1 MLIILTMKNF
11 ISLIFFT
18 TFLCYSQN
26 NSNDIL
32 FTIGDDSVNTKE
44 FLRVYNKNLDL
55 ITDNSQKDIDNYL
68 QLYIDY
74 KLKVLEAYEKEYHKK
89 ESYIS
94 ELNKYSSQ
102 LASNYLFDKNS
113 QDSMLNEAYLRTK
126 TEIKASHILIR
137 IEDKDLD
144 TLDIYNKLISYREDF
159 KNYDLA
165 YLIKKYHDGKNIFV
179 EDLGYF
185 SAFKMIYSFESKA
198 YETKVGDI
206 SMPFRTRFGFH
217 ILKVED
223 KRESLGEVIVGHIML
238 LKDNNNS
245 QSKINSL
252 YDSIIRVGNFES
264 FAKKY
269 SDDKNTSSVGGR
281 LKPFT
286 SGQLNSLPFEKAAF
300 DLTEINQIS
309 KPIET
314 KFGWHILK
322 LYSKSKLS
330 SFKEMESSLLKK
342 VKNNSRSSVISNSFY
357 KKLLNKYSINYDNDL
372 TYFTDQLNGHN
383 ANNIWKI
390 PSTINKKKMLFKIN
404 DTILNYL
411 DFANYIVNTF
421 ISNGSIY
428 NSPTDLYK
436 DFINQSVMDYYKS
449 NLLSENTEYRHI
461 YNEYK
466 EGLMLFDLMQNEVW
480 NKAKED
486 TIGLKSY
493 FKNNKS
499 LFKITNNVNPLYEDI
514 SAEVISKYQITFEN
528 NWIKTLRKKNAI
540 FIDKKVIK
548 KIKKT
553 LKK

>member
-1 MLIILTMKNF
+1 MKNF

-26 NSNDIL
+26 NSDDIL

-238 LKDNNNS
+238 SKDNNNS

-372 TYFTDQLNGHN
+372 TYFTDQLNSHN

>member
-1 MLIILTMKNF
+1 MKNF
-11 ISLIFFT
+11 ILLIFFT
-18 TFLCYSQN
+18 TSLCFTQN

-74 KLKVLEAYEKEYHKK
+74 KLKVLEAYDKKYDKK

-94 ELNKYSSQ
+94 DLNKYSTQ

-137 IEDKDLD
+137 IEEQDLD

-159 KNYDLA
+159 KNYDLS

-217 ILKVED
+217 VLKVED
-223 KRESLGEVIVGHIML
+223 KRESLGEVNVGHIML
-238 LKDNNNS
+238 SKDNNNS

-252 YDSIIRVGNFES
+252 YDSIIRGDNFES

-269 SDDKNTSSVGGR
+269 SDDKNSSSVGGR

-300 DLTEINQIS
+300 DLTEINEIS

-390 PSTINKKKMLFKIN
+390 PSTINKKKILFKIN
-404 DTILNYL
+404 DKTLNYL
-411 DFANYIVNTF
+411 DFANYIVNTSL
-421 ISNGSIY
+421 SNGSIY
-428 NSPTDLYK
+428 SSVTDLYK
-436 DFINQSVMDYYKS
+436 DFINQSVMNYYKS
-449 NLLSENTEYRHI
+449 NLLSENTEYRYI

-486 TIGLKSY
+486 TIGLKIY

-499 LFKITNNVNPLYEDI
+499 LFKIANNANPLYEDI
-514 SAEVISKYQITFEN
+514 SGEVISKYQIIFEN
-528 NWIKTLRKKNAI
+528 NWITSLRQKNAI
-540 FIDKKVIK
+540 FIDKKVLK

-553 LKK
+553 INK

>member
-1 MLIILTMKNF
+1 MKNF
-11 ISLIFFT
+11 ILLIFFT
-18 TFLCYSQN
+18 TSLCFTQN

-55 ITDNSQKDIDNYL
+55 ITDNYQKDIDNYL

-74 KLKVLEAYEKEYHKK
+74 KLKVLEAYEKKYDKK

-94 ELNKYSSQ
+94 ELNKYSTQ

-137 IEDKDLD
+137 IEEQDLD

-159 KNYDLA
+159 KNYDLS

-217 ILKVED
+217 VLKVED
-223 KRESLGEVIVGHIML
+223 KRESLGEVNVGHIML
-238 LKDNNNS
+238 SKDNNNS

-252 YDSIIRVGNFES
+252 YDSIIRGENFES

-300 DLTEINQIS
+300 DLTEINEIS

-390 PSTINKKKMLFKIN
+390 PSTINKKKILFKIN
-404 DTILNYL
+404 DKTLNYL
-411 DFANYIVNTF
+411 DFANYIVNTSL
-421 ISNGSIY
+421 SNGSIY
-428 NSPTDLYK
+428 SSVTDLYK
-436 DFINQSVMDYYKS
+436 DFINQSVMNYYKS
-449 NLLSENTEYRHI
+449 NLLSENTEYRYI

-486 TIGLKSY
+486 TIGLKTY

-499 LFKITNNVNPLYEDI
+499 LFKIANNANPLYEDI
-514 SAEVISKYQITFEN
+514 SGEVISKYQIIFEN
-528 NWIKTLRKKNAI
+528 NWITSLRQKKAI
-540 FIDKKVIK
+540 FIDKKVLK

-553 LKK
+553 IIK

>member
-1 MLIILTMKNF
+1 MKNF

-26 NSNDIL
+26 NSDDIL

-238 LKDNNNS
+238 SKDNNNS

-281 LKPFT
+281 RKPFT

>member
-1 MLIILTMKNF
+1 MKNF
-11 ISLIFFT
+11 ILLIFFT
-18 TFLCYSQN
+18 TSLCFTQN
-26 NSNDIL
+26 NSNEIL

-55 ITDNSQKDIDNYL
+55 ITDNYQKDIDNYL

-74 KLKVLEAYEKEYHKK
+74 KLKVLEAYEKKYDKK

-94 ELNKYSSQ
+94 ELNKYSTQ

-137 IEDKDLD
+137 IEEQDLD

-159 KNYDLA
+159 KNYDLS

-217 ILKVED
+217 VLKVED
-223 KRESLGEVIVGHIML
+223 KRESLGEVTVGHIML
-238 LKDNNNS
+238 SKDNNNS

-252 YDSIIRVGNFES
+252 YDSIIRGDNFES

-300 DLTEINQIS
+300 DLTEINEIS

-390 PSTINKKKMLFKIN
+390 PSTINKKKILFKIN
-404 DTILNYL
+404 DKTLNYL
-411 DFANYIVNTF
+411 DFANYIVNTSL
-421 ISNGSIY
+421 SNGSIY
-428 NSPTDLYK
+428 SSVTDLYK
-436 DFINQSVMDYYKS
+436 DFINQSVMNYYKS
-449 NLLSENTEYRHI
+449 NLLSENTEYRYI

-486 TIGLKSY
+486 TIGLKTY

-499 LFKITNNVNPLYEDI
+499 LFKIANNANPLYEDI
-514 SAEVISKYQITFEN
+514 SGEVISKYQIIFEN
-528 NWIKTLRKKNAI
+528 NWITSLRQKKAI
-540 FIDKKVIK
+540 FIDKKVLK

-553 LKK
+553 IIK

>member
-1 MLIILTMKNF
+1 MKNF
-11 ISLIFFT
+11 ILLIFFT
-18 TFLCYSQN
+18 TSLCFTQN

-55 ITDNSQKDIDNYL
+55 ITDNYQKDIDNYL

-74 KLKVLEAYEKEYHKK
+74 KLKVLEAYEKKYDKK

-94 ELNKYSSQ
+94 ELNKYSTQ

-137 IEDKDLD
+137 IEEQDLD

-159 KNYDLA
+159 KNYDLS

-217 ILKVED
+217 VLKVED
-223 KRESLGEVIVGHIML
+223 KRESLGEVNVGHIML
-238 LKDNNNS
+238 SKDNNNS

-252 YDSIIRVGNFES
+252 YDSIIRGDNFES

-300 DLTEINQIS
+300 DLTEINEIS

-390 PSTINKKKMLFKIN
+390 PSTINKKKILFKIN
-404 DTILNYL
+404 DKTLNYL
-411 DFANYIVNTF
+411 DFANYIVNTSL
-421 ISNGSIY
+421 SNGSIY
-428 NSPTDLYK
+428 SSVTDLYK
-436 DFINQSVMDYYKS
+436 DFINQSVMNYYKS
-449 NLLSENTEYRHI
+449 NLLSENTEYRYI

-486 TIGLKSY
+486 TIGLKTY

-499 LFKITNNVNPLYEDI
+499 LFKIANNANPLYEDI
-514 SAEVISKYQITFEN
+514 SGEVISKYQIIFEN
-528 NWIKTLRKKNAI
+528 NWITSLRQKKAI
-540 FIDKKVIK
+540 FIDKKVLK

-553 LKK
+553 IIK

>member
-1 MLIILTMKNF
+1 MKNF
-11 ISLIFFT
+11 ILLIFFT
-18 TFLCYSQN
+18 TSLCFTQN

-74 KLKVLEAYEKEYHKK
+74 KLKVLEAYEKKYDKK

-94 ELNKYSSQ
+94 ELNKYSTQ

-137 IEDKDLD
+137 IEEQDLD

-217 ILKVED
+217 VLKVED
-223 KRESLGEVIVGHIML
+223 KRESLGEVNVGHIML
-238 LKDNNNS
+238 SKDNNNS

-252 YDSIIRVGNFES
+252 YDSIIRGDNFES

-300 DLTEINQIS
+300 DLTEINEIS

-372 TYFTDQLNGHN
+372 TYFKDQLNGHN

-390 PSTINKKKMLFKIN
+390 PSTINKKKILFKIN
-404 DTILNYL
+404 DKTLNYL
-411 DFANYIVNTF
+411 DFANYIVNTSL
-421 ISNGSIY
+421 SNGSIY
-428 NSPTDLYK
+428 SSVTDLYK
-436 DFINQSVMDYYKS
+436 DFINQSVMNYYKS
-449 NLLSENTEYRHI
+449 NLLSENTEYRYI

-486 TIGLKSY
+486 TIGLKTY

-499 LFKITNNVNPLYEDI
+499 LFKIANNANPLYEDI
-514 SAEVISKYQITFEN
+514 SGEVISKYQIIFEN
-528 NWIKTLRKKNAI
+528 NWITSLRQKKAI
-540 FIDKKVIK
+540 FIDKKVLK

-553 LKK
+553 IIK

>member
-1 MLIILTMKNF
+1 MKNF
-11 ISLIFFT
+11 ILLIFFT
-18 TFLCYSQN
+18 TSLCFTQN

-74 KLKVLEAYEKEYHKK
+74 KLKVLEAYEKKYDKK

-94 ELNKYSSQ
+94 ELNKYSTQ

-137 IEDKDLD
+137 IEEQDLD

-159 KNYDLA
+159 KNYDLS

-217 ILKVED
+217 VLKVED
-223 KRESLGEVIVGHIML
+223 KRESLGEVNVGHIML
-238 LKDNNNS
+238 SKDNNNS
-245 QSKINSL
+245 QLKINSL
-252 YDSIIRVGNFES
+252 YDSIIRGDNFES

-300 DLTEINQIS
+300 DLTEINEIS

-390 PSTINKKKMLFKIN
+390 PSTINKKKILFKIN
-404 DTILNYL
+404 DKTLNYL
-411 DFANYIVNTF
+411 DFANYIVNTSL
-421 ISNGSIY
+421 SNGSIY
-428 NSPTDLYK
+428 SSVTDLYK
-436 DFINQSVMDYYKS
+436 DFINQSVMNYYKS
-449 NLLSENTEYRHI
+449 NLLSENTEYRYI

-486 TIGLKSY
+486 TIGLKTY

-499 LFKITNNVNPLYEDI
+499 LFKIANNANPLYEDI
-514 SAEVISKYQITFEN
+514 SGEVISKYQIIFEN
-528 NWIKTLRKKNAI
+528 NWITSLRQKKAI
-540 FIDKKVIK
+540 FIDKKVLK

-553 LKK
+553 IIK

>member
-1 MLIILTMKNF
+1 MKNF
-11 ISLIFFT
+11 ILLIFFT
-18 TFLCYSQN
+18 TSLCFTQN

-74 KLKVLEAYEKEYHKK
+74 KLKVLEAYEKKYDKK

-94 ELNKYSSQ
+94 ELNKYSTQ

-137 IEDKDLD
+137 IEEQDLD

-159 KNYDLA
+159 KNYDLS

-217 ILKVED
+217 VLKVED
-223 KRESLGEVIVGHIML
+223 KRESLGEVNVGHIML
-238 LKDNNNS
+238 SKDNNNS

-252 YDSIIRVGNFES
+252 YDSIIRGDNFES

-300 DLTEINQIS
+300 DLTEINEIS

-383 ANNIWKI
+383 SNNIWKI
-390 PSTINKKKMLFKIN
+390 PSTINKKKILFKIN
-404 DTILNYL
+404 DKTLNYL
-411 DFANYIVNTF
+411 DFANYIVNTSL
-421 ISNGSIY
+421 SNGSIY
-428 NSPTDLYK
+428 SSVTDLYK
-436 DFINQSVMDYYKS
+436 DFINQSVMNYYKS
-449 NLLSENTEYRHI
+449 NLLSENTEYRYI

-486 TIGLKSY
+486 TIGLKTY

-499 LFKITNNVNPLYEDI
+499 LFKIANNANPLYEDI
-514 SAEVISKYQITFEN
+514 SGEVISKYQIIFEN
-528 NWIKTLRKKNAI
+528 NWITSLRQKKAI
-540 FIDKKVIK
+540 FIDKKVLK

-553 LKK
+553 IIK

>member
-1 MLIILTMKNF
+1 MKNF
-11 ISLIFFT
+11 ILLIFFT
-18 TFLCYSQN
+18 TSLCFTQN

-74 KLKVLEAYEKEYHKK
+74 KLKVLEAYEKKYDKK

-94 ELNKYSSQ
+94 ELNKYSTQ

-137 IEDKDLD
+137 IEEQDLD

-159 KNYDLA
+159 KNYDLS
-165 YLIKKYHDGKNIFV
+165 YLLKKYHDGKNIFV

-217 ILKVED
+217 VLKVED
-223 KRESLGEVIVGHIML
+223 KRESLGEVNVGHIML
-238 LKDNNNS
+238 SKDNNNS

-252 YDSIIRVGNFES
+252 YDSIIRGDNFES

-300 DLTEINQIS
+300 DLTEINEIS

-390 PSTINKKKMLFKIN
+390 PSTINKKKILFKIN
-404 DTILNYL
+404 DKTLNYL
-411 DFANYIVNTF
+411 DFANYIVNTSL
-421 ISNGSIY
+421 SNGSIY
-428 NSPTDLYK
+428 SSVTDLYK
-436 DFINQSVMDYYKS
+436 DFINQSVMNYYKS
-449 NLLSENTEYRHI
+449 NLLSENTEYRYI

-486 TIGLKSY
+486 TIGLKTY

-499 LFKITNNVNPLYEDI
+499 LFKIANNANPLYEDI
-514 SAEVISKYQITFEN
+514 SGEVISKYQIIFEN
-528 NWIKTLRKKNAI
+528 NWITSLRQKKAI
-540 FIDKKVIK
+540 FIDKKVLK

-553 LKK
+553 IIK

>member
-1 MLIILTMKNF
+1 MKNF
-11 ISLIFFT
+11 ILLIFFT
-18 TFLCYSQN
+18 TSLCFTQN

-55 ITDNSQKDIDNYL
+55 ITDNYQKDIDNYL

-74 KLKVLEAYEKEYHKK
+74 KLKVLEAYEKKYDKK

-94 ELNKYSSQ
+94 ELNKYSTQ

-137 IEDKDLD
+137 IEEQDLD

-159 KNYDLA
+159 KNYDLS

-217 ILKVED
+217 VLKVED
-223 KRESLGEVIVGHIML
+223 KRESLGEVNVGHIML
-238 LKDNNNS
+238 SKDNNNS

-252 YDSIIRVGNFES
+252 YDSIIRGDNFES

-300 DLTEINQIS
+300 DLTEINEIS

-330 SFKEMESSLLKK
+330 SFKKMESSLLKK

-372 TYFTDQLNGHN
+372 TYFKDQLNGHN

-390 PSTINKKKMLFKIN
+390 PSTINKKKILFKIN
-404 DTILNYL
+404 DKTLNYL
-411 DFANYIVNTF
+411 DFANYIVNTSL
-421 ISNGSIY
+421 SNGSIY
-428 NSPTDLYK
+428 SSVTDLYK
-436 DFINQSVMDYYKS
+436 DFINQSVMNYYKS
-449 NLLSENTEYRHI
+449 NLLSENTEYRYI

-486 TIGLKSY
+486 TIGLKTY

-499 LFKITNNVNPLYEDI
+499 LFKIANNANPLYEDI
-514 SAEVISKYQITFEN
+514 SGEVISKYQIIFEN
-528 NWIKTLRKKNAI
+528 NWITSLRQKKTI
-540 FIDKKVIK
+540 FIDKKVLK

-553 LKK
+553 IIK

>member
-26 NSNDIL
+26 NSDDIL

-238 LKDNNNS
+238 SKDNNNS

>member
-1 MLIILTMKNF
+1 MKNF

-26 NSNDIL
+26 NSDDIL

-238 LKDNNNS
+238 SKDNNNS

>member
-1 MLIILTMKNF
+1 MKNF
-11 ISLIFFT
+11 ILLIFFT
-18 TFLCYSQN
+18 TSLCFTQN

-74 KLKVLEAYEKEYHKK
+74 KLKVLEAYEKKYDKK

-94 ELNKYSSQ
+94 ELNKYSTQ

-137 IEDKDLD
+137 IEEQDLD

-159 KNYDLA
+159 KNYDLS

-217 ILKVED
+217 VLKVED
-223 KRESLGEVIVGHIML
+223 KRESLGEVNVGHIML
-238 LKDNNNS
+238 SKDNNNS

-252 YDSIIRVGNFES
+252 YDSIIRGDNFES

-300 DLTEINQIS
+300 DLTEINEIS

-330 SFKEMESSLLKK
+330 SFKKMESSLLKK

-390 PSTINKKKMLFKIN
+390 PSTINKKKILFKIN
-404 DTILNYL
+404 DKTLNYL
-411 DFANYIVNTF
+411 DFANYIVNTSL
-421 ISNGSIY
+421 SNGSIY
-428 NSPTDLYK
+428 SSVTDLYK
-436 DFINQSVMDYYKS
+436 DFINQSVMNYYKS
-449 NLLSENTEYRHI
+449 NLLSENTEYRYI

-486 TIGLKSY
+486 TIGLKTY

-499 LFKITNNVNPLYEDI
+499 LFKIANNANPLYEDI
-514 SAEVISKYQITFEN
+514 SGEVISKYQIIFEN
-528 NWIKTLRKKNAI
+528 NWITSLRQKKTI
-540 FIDKKVIK
+540 FIDKKVLK

-553 LKK
+553 IIK

>member
-1 MLIILTMKNF
+1 MKNF
-11 ISLIFFT
+11 ILLIFFT
-18 TFLCYSQN
+18 TSLCFTQN

-74 KLKVLEAYEKEYHKK
+74 KLKVLEAYEKKYDKK

-94 ELNKYSSQ
+94 ELNKYSTQ

-137 IEDKDLD
+137 IEEQDLD

-217 ILKVED
+217 VLKVED
-223 KRESLGEVIVGHIML
+223 KRESLGEVNVGHIML
-238 LKDNNNS
+238 SKDNNNS

-252 YDSIIRVGNFES
+252 YDSIIRGDNFES

-300 DLTEINQIS
+300 DLTEINEIS

-330 SFKEMESSLLKK
+330 SFKKMESSLLKK

-372 TYFTDQLNGHN
+372 TYFKDQLNGHN

-390 PSTINKKKMLFKIN
+390 PSTINKKKILFKIN
-404 DTILNYL
+404 DKTLNYL
-411 DFANYIVNTF
+411 DFANYIVNTSL
-421 ISNGSIY
+421 SNGSIY
-428 NSPTDLYK
+428 SSVTDLYK
-436 DFINQSVMDYYKS
+436 DFINQSVMNYYKS
-449 NLLSENTEYRHI
+449 NLLSENTEYRYI

-486 TIGLKSY
+486 TIGLKTY

-499 LFKITNNVNPLYEDI
+499 LFKIANNANPLYEDI
-514 SAEVISKYQITFEN
+514 SGEVISKYQIIFEN
-528 NWIKTLRKKNAI
+528 NWITSLRQKKTI
-540 FIDKKVIK
+540 FIDKKVLK

-553 LKK
+553 IIK

>member
-1 MLIILTMKNF
+1 MKNF
-11 ISLIFFT
+11 ILLIFFT
-18 TFLCYSQN
+18 TSLCFTQN

-74 KLKVLEAYEKEYHKK
+74 KLKVLEAYEKKYDKK

-94 ELNKYSSQ
+94 ELNKYSTQ

-137 IEDKDLD
+137 IEEQDLD

-217 ILKVED
+217 VLKVED
-223 KRESLGEVIVGHIML
+223 KRESLGEVNVGHIML
-238 LKDNNNS
+238 SKDNNNS

-252 YDSIIRVGNFES
+252 YDSIIRGDNFES

-300 DLTEINQIS
+300 DLTEINEIS

-390 PSTINKKKMLFKIN
+390 PSTINKKKILFKIN
-404 DTILNYL
+404 DKTLNYL
-411 DFANYIVNTF
+411 DFANYIVNTSL
-421 ISNGSIY
+421 SNGSIY
-428 NSPTDLYK
+428 SSVTDLYK
-436 DFINQSVMDYYKS
+436 DFINQSVMNYYKS
-449 NLLSENTEYRHI
+449 NLLSENTEYRYI

-486 TIGLKSY
+486 TIGLKTY

-499 LFKITNNVNPLYEDI
+499 LFKIANNANPLYEDI
-514 SAEVISKYQITFEN
+514 SGEVISKYQIIFEN
-528 NWIKTLRKKNAI
+528 NWIISLRQKKAI
-540 FIDKKVIK
+540 FIDKKVLK

-553 LKK
+553 IIK

>member
-1 MLIILTMKNF
+1 MKNIF
-11 ISLIFFT
+11 LLIFLIPFVCFT
-18 TFLCYSQN
+18 QI
-26 NSNDIL
+26 NSSDIL
-32 FTIGDDSVNTKE
+32 FTIEDDAVTTKE

-74 KLKVLEAYEKEYHKK
+74 KLKVLEAYEKEYDKK

-94 ELNKYSSQ
+94 ELNKYSAQ
-102 LASNYLFDKNS
+102 LASNYLYDKKS
-113 QDSMLNEAYLRTK
+113 QDSLVNEAYLRTK

-137 IEDKDLD
+137 VDAQDLD
-144 TLDIYNKLISYREDF
+144 TLEVYNKLISCREDF
-159 KNYDLA
+159 QMHNLA

-198 YETKVGDI
+198 YEAKIGDV
-206 SMPFRTRFGFH
+206 SMPFRTRFGYH

-223 KRESLGEVIVGHIML
+223 KRESLGEVTVGHIML
-238 LKDNNNS
+238 SKKNKDS
-245 QSKINSL
+245 PSKINSL
-252 YDSIIRVGNFES
+252 YDSIIGGANFES

-269 SDDKNTSSVGGR
+269 SDDKSTSNVGGR

-300 DLTEINQIS
+300 DLEDINQIS
-309 KPIET
+309 KPLET

-322 LYSKSKLS
+322 LYSKSQLS
-330 SFKEMESSLLKK
+330 SFKEMESSLINK

-357 KKLLNKYSINYDNDL
+357 KKLLNKYNLDYENDL
-372 TYFTDQLNGHN
+372 TYFVDQLNGHN
-383 ANNIWKI
+383 DKNIWKI
-390 PSTINKKKMLFKIN
+390 PPTINKQKTLIKIN
-404 DTILNYL
+404 DTELSYL
-411 DFANYIVNTF
+411 DFANYIVNTYL
-421 ISNGSIY
+421 SNGTNY
-428 NSPTDLYK
+428 RLVKDLYEN
-436 DFINQSVMDYYKS
+436 FINKSVMDYYKS
-449 NLLSENTEYRHI
+449 NLLTENAEYRYI

-499 LFKITNNVNPLYEDI
+499 LFKITNKTDPLYKDI
-514 SAEVISKYQITFEN
+514 PGEVISKYQIIFEN
-528 NWIKTLRKKNAI
+528 NWIRTLRKKNTI
-540 FIDKKVIK
+540 FIDKKVLK

-553 LKK
+553 MTK

>member
-1 MLIILTMKNF
+1 MKNF
-11 ISLIFFT
+11 ILLIFFT
-18 TFLCYSQN
+18 TSLCFTQN

-74 KLKVLEAYEKEYHKK
+74 KLKVLEAYEKKYDKK

-94 ELNKYSSQ
+94 ELNKYSTQ

-137 IEDKDLD
+137 IEEQDLD

-165 YLIKKYHDGKNIFV
+165 YLIKKYHDGKTIFV

-217 ILKVED
+217 VLKVED
-223 KRESLGEVIVGHIML
+223 KRESLGEVTVGHIML
-238 LKDNNNS
+238 SKDNNNS

-252 YDSIIRVGNFES
+252 YDSIIRGDNFES

-300 DLTEINQIS
+300 DLTEINEIS

-390 PSTINKKKMLFKIN
+390 PSTINKKKILFKIN
-404 DTILNYL
+404 DKTLNYL
-411 DFANYIVNTF
+411 DFANYIVNTSL
-421 ISNGSIY
+421 SNGSIY
-428 NSPTDLYK
+428 SSVTDLYK
-436 DFINQSVMDYYKS
+436 DFINQSVMNYYKS
-449 NLLSENTEYRHI
+449 NLLSENTEYRYI

-486 TIGLKSY
+486 TIGLKTY

-499 LFKITNNVNPLYEDI
+499 LFKIANNANPLYEDI
-514 SAEVISKYQITFEN
+514 SGEVISKYQIIFEN
-528 NWIKTLRKKNAI
+528 NWITSLRQKKAI
-540 FIDKKVIK
+540 FIDKKVLK

-553 LKK
+553 IIK

>member
-1 MLIILTMKNF
+1 MKNF
-11 ISLIFFT
+11 ILLIFFT
-18 TFLCYSQN
+18 TSLCFTQN

-74 KLKVLEAYEKEYHKK
+74 KLKVLEAYEKKYDKK

-94 ELNKYSSQ
+94 ELNKYSTQ

-137 IEDKDLD
+137 IEEQDLD

-159 KNYDLA
+159 KNYDLS

-217 ILKVED
+217 VLKVED
-223 KRESLGEVIVGHIML
+223 KRESLGEVNVGHIML
-238 LKDNNNS
+238 SKDNNNS

-252 YDSIIRVGNFES
+252 YDSIIRGDNFES

-300 DLTEINQIS
+300 DLTEINEIS

-383 ANNIWKI
+383 SNNIWEI
-390 PSTINKKKMLFKIN
+390 PSTINKKKILFKIN
-404 DTILNYL
+404 DKTLNYL
-411 DFANYIVNTF
+411 DFANYIVNTSL
-421 ISNGSIY
+421 SNGSIY
-428 NSPTDLYK
+428 SSVTDLYK
-436 DFINQSVMDYYKS
+436 GFINQSVMNYYKS
-449 NLLSENTEYRHI
+449 NLLSENTEYRYI

-486 TIGLKSY
+486 TIGLKTY

-499 LFKITNNVNPLYEDI
+499 LFKIANNANPLYEDI
-514 SAEVISKYQITFEN
+514 SGEVISKYQIIFEN
-528 NWIKTLRKKNAI
+528 NWITSLRQKKAI
-540 FIDKKVIK
+540 FIDKKVLK

-553 LKK
+553 MIK

>member
-1 MLIILTMKNF
+1 MKNF
-11 ISLIFFT
+11 ILLIFFT
-18 TFLCYSQN
+18 TSLCFTQN

-74 KLKVLEAYEKEYHKK
+74 KLKVLEAYEKKYDKK

-94 ELNKYSSQ
+94 ELNKYSTQ

-137 IEDKDLD
+137 IEEQDLD

-159 KNYDLA
+159 KNYDLS

-217 ILKVED
+217 VLKVED
-223 KRESLGEVIVGHIML
+223 KRESLGEVTVGHIML
-238 LKDNNNS
+238 SKDNNNS

-252 YDSIIRVGNFES
+252 YDSIIRGDNFES

-300 DLTEINQIS
+300 DLTEINEIS

-383 ANNIWKI
+383 ANNIWEI
-390 PSTINKKKMLFKIN
+390 PSTINKKKILFKIN
-404 DTILNYL
+404 DKTLNYL
-411 DFANYIVNTF
+411 DFANYIVNTSL
-421 ISNGSIY
+421 SNGSIY
-428 NSPTDLYK
+428 SSVTDLYK
-436 DFINQSVMDYYKS
+436 DFINQSVMNYYKS
-449 NLLSENTEYRHI
+449 NLLSENTEYRYI

-486 TIGLKSY
+486 TIGLKTY

-499 LFKITNNVNPLYEDI
+499 LFKIANNANPLYEDI
-514 SAEVISKYQITFEN
+514 SGEVISKYQIIFEN
-528 NWIKTLRKKNAI
+528 NWITSLRQKKAI
-540 FIDKKVIK
+540 FIDKKVLK

-553 LKK
+553 IIK

>member
-1 MLIILTMKNF
+1 MKNIF
-11 ISLIFFT
+11 LLIFLIPFVCFT
-18 TFLCYSQN
+18 QI
-26 NSNDIL
+26 NSSDIL
-32 FTIGDDSVNTKE
+32 FTIEDDAVTTKE

-74 KLKVLEAYEKEYHKK
+74 KLKVLEAYEKEYDKK

-94 ELNKYSSQ
+94 ELNKYSAQ
-102 LASNYLFDKNS
+102 LASNYLYDKKS
-113 QDSMLNEAYLRTK
+113 QDSLVNEAYLRTK

-137 IEDKDLD
+137 VDAQDLD
-144 TLDIYNKLISYREDF
+144 TLEVYNKLISCREDF
-159 KNYDLA
+159 QMHNLA

-198 YETKVGDI
+198 YEAKIRDV
-206 SMPFRTRFGFH
+206 SMPFRTRFGYH

-223 KRESLGEVIVGHIML
+223 KRESLGEVTVGHIML
-238 LKDNNNS
+238 SKKNKDS
-245 QSKINSL
+245 PSKINSL
-252 YDSIIRVGNFES
+252 YDSIIGGANFES

-269 SDDKNTSSVGGR
+269 SDDKSTSNVGGR

-300 DLTEINQIS
+300 DLEDINQIS
-309 KPIET
+309 KPLET

-322 LYSKSKLS
+322 LYSKSQLS
-330 SFKEMESSLLKK
+330 SFKEMESSLINK

-357 KKLLNKYSINYDNDL
+357 KKLLNKYDLDYENDL
-372 TYFTDQLNGHN
+372 TYFVDQLNGHN
-383 ANNIWKI
+383 DKNIWKI
-390 PSTINKKKMLFKIN
+390 PPTINKQKTLIKIN
-404 DTILNYL
+404 DTELSYL
-411 DFANYIVNTF
+411 DFANYIVNTYL
-421 ISNGSIY
+421 SNGTNY
-428 NSPTDLYK
+428 RLVKDLYEN
-436 DFINQSVMDYYKS
+436 FINKSVMDYYKS
-449 NLLSENTEYRHI
+449 NLLTENAEYRYI

-499 LFKITNNVNPLYEDI
+499 LFKITNKTNPLYEDI
-514 SAEVISKYQITFEN
+514 PGEVISKYQIIFEN
-528 NWIKTLRKKNAI
+528 NWIRTLRKKNTI
-540 FIDKKVIK
+540 FIDKKVLK

-553 LKK
+553 MTK

>member
-26 NSNDIL
+26 NSDDIL

-238 LKDNNNS
+238 SKDNNNS

-421 ISNGSIY
+421 LSNGSIY

>member
-238 LKDNNNS
+238 SKDNNNS

-264 FAKKY
+264 FAKK
-269 SDDKNTSSVGGR
+269 
-281 LKPFT
+281 
-286 SGQLNSLPFEKAAF
+286 
-300 DLTEINQIS
+300 
-309 KPIET
+309 
-314 KFGWHILK
+314 
-322 LYSKSKLS
+322 
-330 SFKEMESSLLKK
+330 
-342 VKNNSRSSVISNSFY
+342 
-357 KKLLNKYSINYDNDL
+357 
-372 TYFTDQLNGHN
+372 
-383 ANNIWKI
+383 
-390 PSTINKKKMLFKIN
+390 
-404 DTILNYL
+404 
-411 DFANYIVNTF
+411 
-421 ISNGSIY
+421 
-428 NSPTDLYK
+428 
-436 DFINQSVMDYYKS
+436 
-449 NLLSENTEYRHI
+449 
-461 YNEYK
+461 
-466 EGLMLFDLMQNEVW
+466 
-480 NKAKED
+480 
-486 TIGLKSY
+486 
-493 FKNNKS
+493 
-499 LFKITNNVNPLYEDI
+499 
-514 SAEVISKYQITFEN
+514 
-528 NWIKTLRKKNAI
+528 
-540 FIDKKVIK
+540 
-548 KIKKT
+548 
-553 LKK
+553 

>member
-1 MLIILTMKNF
+1 MKNIF
-11 ISLIFFT
+11 LLIFLIPFVCFT
-18 TFLCYSQN
+18 QI
-26 NSNDIL
+26 NSSDIL
-32 FTIGDDSVNTKE
+32 FTIEDDAVTTKE

-74 KLKVLEAYEKEYHKK
+74 KLKVLEAYEKEYDKK

-94 ELNKYSSQ
+94 ELNKYSAQ
-102 LASNYLFDKNS
+102 LASNYLYDKKS
-113 QDSMLNEAYLRTK
+113 QDSLVNEAYLRTK

-137 IEDKDLD
+137 VDAQDLD
-144 TLDIYNKLISYREDF
+144 TLEVYNKLISCREDF
-159 KNYDLA
+159 QMHNLA

-198 YETKVGDI
+198 YEAKIRDV
-206 SMPFRTRFGFH
+206 SMPFRTRFGYH

-223 KRESLGEVIVGHIML
+223 KRESLGEVTVGHIML
-238 LKDNNNS
+238 SKKNKDS
-245 QSKINSL
+245 PSKINSL
-252 YDSIIRVGNFES
+252 YDSIIGGANFES

-269 SDDKNTSSVGGR
+269 SDDKSTSNVGGR

-300 DLTEINQIS
+300 DLEDINQIS
-309 KPIET
+309 KPLET

-322 LYSKSKLS
+322 LYSKSQLS
-330 SFKEMESSLLKK
+330 SFKEMESSLINK

-357 KKLLNKYSINYDNDL
+357 KKLLNKYDLDYENDL
-372 TYFTDQLNGHN
+372 TYFVDQLNGHN
-383 ANNIWKI
+383 DKNIWKI
-390 PSTINKKKMLFKIN
+390 PPTINKQKTLIKIN
-404 DTILNYL
+404 DTELSYL
-411 DFANYIVNTF
+411 DFANYIVNTYL
-421 ISNGSIY
+421 SNGTNY
-428 NSPTDLYK
+428 RLVKDLYEN
-436 DFINQSVMDYYKS
+436 FINKSVMDYYKS
-449 NLLSENTEYRHI
+449 NLLTENAEYRYI

-499 LFKITNNVNPLYEDI
+499 LFKITNKTDPLYEDI
-514 SAEVISKYQITFEN
+514 PGEVISKYQIIFEN
-528 NWIKTLRKKNAI
+528 NWIRTLRKKNTI
-540 FIDKKVIK
+540 FIDKKVLK

-553 LKK
+553 MTK

>member
-1 MLIILTMKNF
+1 MKNIF
-11 ISLIFFT
+11 LLIFLIPFVCFT
-18 TFLCYSQN
+18 QI
-26 NSNDIL
+26 NSSDIL
-32 FTIGDDSVNTKE
+32 FTIEDDAVTTKE

-74 KLKVLEAYEKEYHKK
+74 KLKVLEAYEKEYDKK

-94 ELNKYSSQ
+94 ELNKYSAQ
-102 LASNYLFDKNS
+102 LASNYLYDKKS
-113 QDSMLNEAYLRTK
+113 QDSLVNEAYLRTK

-137 IEDKDLD
+137 VDAQDLD
-144 TLDIYNKLISYREDF
+144 TLEVYNKLISCREDF
-159 KNYDLA
+159 QMHNLA

-198 YETKVGDI
+198 YEAKIGDV
-206 SMPFRTRFGFH
+206 SMPFRTRFGYH

-223 KRESLGEVIVGHIML
+223 KRESLGEVTVGHIML
-238 LKDNNNS
+238 SKKNKDS
-245 QSKINSL
+245 PSKINSL
-252 YDSIIRVGNFES
+252 YDSIIGGANFES

-269 SDDKNTSSVGGR
+269 SDDKSTSNVGGR

-300 DLTEINQIS
+300 DLEDINQIS
-309 KPIET
+309 KPLET

-322 LYSKSKLS
+322 LYSKSQLS
-330 SFKEMESSLLKK
+330 SFKEMESSLINK

-357 KKLLNKYSINYDNDL
+357 KKLLNKYNLDYENDL
-372 TYFTDQLNGHN
+372 TYFVDQLNGHN
-383 ANNIWKI
+383 DKNIWKI
-390 PSTINKKKMLFKIN
+390 PPTINKQKTLIKIN
-404 DTILNYL
+404 DTELSYL
-411 DFANYIVNTF
+411 DFANYIVNTYL
-421 ISNGSIY
+421 SNGTNY
-428 NSPTDLYK
+428 RLVKDLYEN
-436 DFINQSVMDYYKS
+436 FINKSVMDYYKS
-449 NLLSENTEYRHI
+449 NLLTENAEYRYI

-499 LFKITNNVNPLYEDI
+499 LFKITNKTDPLYKDI
-514 SAEVISKYQITFEN
+514 PGEVISKYQIIFEN
-528 NWIKTLRKKNAI
+528 NWIRTLRKKNTI
-540 FIDKKVIK
+540 FIDKKVLK

-553 LKK
+553 MTN

>member
-238 LKDNNNS
+238 SKDNNNS

-269 SDDKNTSSVGGR
+269 SDDKNTSSIGGR

>member
-1 MLIILTMKNF
+1 MKNF
-11 ISLIFFT
+11 ILLIFFT
-18 TFLCYSQN
+18 TSLCFTQN

-74 KLKVLEAYEKEYHKK
+74 KLKVLEAYEKKYDKK

-94 ELNKYSSQ
+94 ELNKYSTQ

-137 IEDKDLD
+137 IEEQDLD

-159 KNYDLA
+159 KNYDLS
-165 YLIKKYHDGKNIFV
+165 YLIKKYHDGKNIFI

-217 ILKVED
+217 VLKVED
-223 KRESLGEVIVGHIML
+223 KRESLGEVNVGHIML
-238 LKDNNNS
+238 SKDNNNS

-252 YDSIIRVGNFES
+252 YDSIIRGDNFES

-300 DLTEINQIS
+300 DLTDINEIS

-342 VKNNSRSSVISNSFY
+342 VKNNSRSSVISNSLY

-390 PSTINKKKMLFKIN
+390 PSTINKKKILFKIN
-404 DTILNYL
+404 DKTLNYL
-411 DFANYIVNTF
+411 DFANYIVNTSL
-421 ISNGSIY
+421 SNGSIY
-428 NSPTDLYK
+428 SSVTDLYK
-436 DFINQSVMDYYKS
+436 DFINQSVMNYYKS
-449 NLLSENTEYRHI
+449 NLLSENTEYRYI

-486 TIGLKSY
+486 TIGLKTY

-499 LFKITNNVNPLYEDI
+499 LFKIANNANPLYEDI
-514 SAEVISKYQITFEN
+514 SGEVISKYQIIFEN
-528 NWIKTLRKKNAI
+528 NWITSLRQKKAI
-540 FIDKKVIK
+540 FIDKKVLK

-553 LKK
+553 IIK

>member
-1 MLIILTMKNF
+1 MKNF
-11 ISLIFFT
+11 ILLFFFT
-18 TFLCYSQN
+18 TSLCFTQN
-26 NSNDIL
+26 NSNEIL

-55 ITDNSQKDIDNYL
+55 ITDNYQKDIDNYL

-74 KLKVLEAYEKEYHKK
+74 KLKVLEAYEKKYDKK

-94 ELNKYSSQ
+94 ELNKYSTQ

-137 IEDKDLD
+137 IEEQDLD

-217 ILKVED
+217 VLKVED
-223 KRESLGEVIVGHIML
+223 KRESLGEVNVGHIML
-238 LKDNNNS
+238 SKDNNNS

-252 YDSIIRVGNFES
+252 YDSIIRGDNFES

-300 DLTEINQIS
+300 DLTEINEIS

-390 PSTINKKKMLFKIN
+390 PSTINKKKILFKIN
-404 DTILNYL
+404 DKTLNYL
-411 DFANYIVNTF
+411 DFANYIVNTSL
-421 ISNGSIY
+421 SNGSIY
-428 NSPTDLYK
+428 SSVTDLYK
-436 DFINQSVMDYYKS
+436 DFINQSVMNYYKS
-449 NLLSENTEYRHI
+449 NLLSENTEYRYI

-486 TIGLKSY
+486 TIGLKTY

-499 LFKITNNVNPLYEDI
+499 LFKIANNANPLYEDI
-514 SAEVISKYQITFEN
+514 SGEVISKYQIIFEN
-528 NWIKTLRKKNAI
+528 NWITSLRQKKAI
-540 FIDKKVIK
+540 FIDKKVLK

-553 LKK
+553 IIK

>member
-1 MLIILTMKNF
+1 MKNF
-11 ISLIFFT
+11 ILLIFFT
-18 TFLCYSQN
+18 TSLCFTQN

-74 KLKVLEAYEKEYHKK
+74 KLKVLEAYEKKYDKK

-94 ELNKYSSQ
+94 ELNKYSTQ

-137 IEDKDLD
+137 IEEQDLD

-159 KNYDLA
+159 KNYDLS

-217 ILKVED
+217 VLKVED
-223 KRESLGEVIVGHIML
+223 KRESLGEVNVGHIML
-238 LKDNNNS
+238 SKDNNNS

-252 YDSIIRVGNFES
+252 YDSIIRGDNFES

-300 DLTEINQIS
+300 DLTEINEIS

-390 PSTINKKKMLFKIN
+390 PSTINKKKILFKIN
-404 DTILNYL
+404 DITLNYL
-411 DFANYIVNTF
+411 DFANYIVNTSL
-421 ISNGSIY
+421 SNGSIY
-428 NSPTDLYK
+428 SSVTDLYK
-436 DFINQSVMDYYKS
+436 DFINQSVMNYYKS
-449 NLLSENTEYRHI
+449 NLLSENTEYRYI

-486 TIGLKSY
+486 TIGLKTY

-499 LFKITNNVNPLYEDI
+499 LFKIANNANPLYEDI
-514 SAEVISKYQITFEN
+514 SGEVISKYQIIFEN
-528 NWIKTLRKKNAI
+528 NWITSLRQKKAI
-540 FIDKKVIK
+540 FIDKKVLK

-553 LKK
+553 IIK

>member
-1 MLIILTMKNF
+1 MKNF
-11 ISLIFFT
+11 ILLIFFT
-18 TFLCYSQN
+18 TSLCFTQN

-74 KLKVLEAYEKEYHKK
+74 KLKVLEAYEKKYDKK

-94 ELNKYSSQ
+94 ELNKYSTQ

-137 IEDKDLD
+137 IEEQDLD

-159 KNYDLA
+159 KNYDLS

-217 ILKVED
+217 VLKVED
-223 KRESLGEVIVGHIML
+223 KRESLGEVTVGHIML
-238 LKDNNNS
+238 SKDNNNS

-252 YDSIIRVGNFES
+252 YDSIIRGDNFES

-300 DLTEINQIS
+300 DLTEINEIS

-390 PSTINKKKMLFKIN
+390 PSTINKKKILFKIN
-404 DTILNYL
+404 DKTLNYL
-411 DFANYIVNTF
+411 DFANYIVNTSL
-421 ISNGSIY
+421 SNGSIY
-428 NSPTDLYK
+428 SSVTDLYK
-436 DFINQSVMDYYKS
+436 DFINQSVMNYYKS
-449 NLLSENTEYRHI
+449 NLLSENTEYRYI

-486 TIGLKSY
+486 TIGLKTY

-499 LFKITNNVNPLYEDI
+499 LFKIANNANPLYEDI
-514 SAEVISKYQITFEN
+514 SGEVISKYQIIFEN
-528 NWIKTLRKKNAI
+528 NWITSLRQKKAI
-540 FIDKKVIK
+540 FIDKKVLK

-553 LKK
+553 IIK

>member
-1 MLIILTMKNF
+1 MKNF
-11 ISLIFFT
+11 ILLIFFT
-18 TFLCYSQN
+18 TSLCFTQN

-74 KLKVLEAYEKEYHKK
+74 KLKVLEAYDKKYDKK

-94 ELNKYSSQ
+94 DLNKYSTQ

-137 IEDKDLD
+137 IEEQDLD

-159 KNYDLA
+159 KNYDLS

-217 ILKVED
+217 VLKVED
-223 KRESLGEVIVGHIML
+223 KRESLGEVNVGHIML
-238 LKDNNNS
+238 SKDNNNS

-252 YDSIIRVGNFES
+252 YDSIIRGDNFES

-269 SDDKNTSSVGGR
+269 SDDKNSSSVGGR

-300 DLTEINQIS
+300 DLTEINEIS

-357 KKLLNKYSINYDNDL
+357 KKLLNKYSINYNNDL
-372 TYFTDQLNGHN
+372 SYFTDQLNGHN

-390 PSTINKKKMLFKIN
+390 PSTINKKKILFKIN
-404 DTILNYL
+404 DKTLNYL
-411 DFANYIVNTF
+411 DFANYIVNTSL
-421 ISNGSIY
+421 SNGSIY
-428 NSPTDLYK
+428 SSVTDLYK
-436 DFINQSVMDYYKS
+436 DFINQSVMNYYKS
-449 NLLSENTEYRHI
+449 NLLSENTEYRYI

-486 TIGLKSY
+486 TIGLKIY

-499 LFKITNNVNPLYEDI
+499 LFKIANNANPLYEDI
-514 SAEVISKYQITFEN
+514 SGEVISKYQIIFEN
-528 NWIKTLRKKNAI
+528 NWITSLRQKNAI
-540 FIDKKVIK
+540 FIDKKVLK

-553 LKK
+553 INK

>member
-1 MLIILTMKNF
+1 MKNF

-238 LKDNNNS
+238 SKDNNNS

-421 ISNGSIY
+421 LSNGSIY

-436 DFINQSVMDYYKS
+436 NFINQSVMDYYKS

>member
-1 MLIILTMKNF
+1 MKNF
-11 ISLIFFT
+11 ILLIFFT
-18 TFLCYSQN
+18 TSLCFTQN

-74 KLKVLEAYEKEYHKK
+74 KLKVLEAYEKKYDKK

-94 ELNKYSSQ
+94 ELNKYSTQ

-137 IEDKDLD
+137 IEEQDLD

-159 KNYDLA
+159 KNYDLS

-217 ILKVED
+217 VLKVED
-223 KRESLGEVIVGHIML
+223 KRESLGEVNVGHIML
-238 LKDNNNS
+238 SKDNNNS

-252 YDSIIRVGNFES
+252 YDSIIRGDNFES

-269 SDDKNTSSVGGR
+269 SDDKNSSSVGGR

-300 DLTEINQIS
+300 DLTEINEIS

-390 PSTINKKKMLFKIN
+390 PSTINKKKILFKIN
-404 DTILNYL
+404 DKTLNYL
-411 DFANYIVNTF
+411 DFANYIVNTSL
-421 ISNGSIY
+421 SNGSIY
-428 NSPTDLYK
+428 SSVTDLYK
-436 DFINQSVMDYYKS
+436 DFINQSVMNYYKS
-449 NLLSENTEYRHI
+449 NLLSENTEYRYI

-486 TIGLKSY
+486 TIGLKIY

-499 LFKITNNVNPLYEDI
+499 LFKIANNANPLYEDI
-514 SAEVISKYQITFEN
+514 SGEVISKYQIIFEN
-528 NWIKTLRKKNAI
+528 NWITSLRQKNAI
-540 FIDKKVIK
+540 FIDKKVLK

-553 LKK
+553 INK

>member
-1 MLIILTMKNF
+1 MKNF
-11 ISLIFFT
+11 ILLIFFT
-18 TFLCYSQN
+18 TSLCFTQN

-74 KLKVLEAYEKEYHKK
+74 KLKVLEAYEKKYDKK

-94 ELNKYSSQ
+94 ELNKYSTQ

-137 IEDKDLD
+137 IEEQDLD

-217 ILKVED
+217 VLKVED
-223 KRESLGEVIVGHIML
+223 KRESLGEVNVGHIML
-238 LKDNNNS
+238 SKDNNNS

-252 YDSIIRVGNFES
+252 YDSIIRGDNFES

-300 DLTEINQIS
+300 DLTEINEIS

-390 PSTINKKKMLFKIN
+390 PSTINKKKILFKIN
-404 DTILNYL
+404 DKTLNYL
-411 DFANYIVNTF
+411 DFANYIVNTSL
-421 ISNGSIY
+421 SNGSIY
-428 NSPTDLYK
+428 SSVTDLYK
-436 DFINQSVMDYYKS
+436 DFINQSVMNYYKS
-449 NLLSENTEYRHI
+449 NLLSENTEYRYI

-486 TIGLKSY
+486 TIGLKTY

-499 LFKITNNVNPLYEDI
+499 LFKIANNANPLYEDI
-514 SAEVISKYQITFEN
+514 SGEVISKYQIIFEN
-528 NWIKTLRKKNAI
+528 NWITSLRQKKAI
-540 FIDKKVIK
+540 FIDKKVLK

-553 LKK
+553 IIK

>member
-1 MLIILTMKNF
+1 MKNF
-11 ISLIFFT
+11 ILLIFFT
-18 TFLCYSQN
+18 TSLCFTQN

-74 KLKVLEAYEKEYHKK
+74 KLKVLEAYEKKYDKK

-94 ELNKYSSQ
+94 ELNKYSTQ

-137 IEDKDLD
+137 IEEQDLD

-159 KNYDLA
+159 KNYDLS

-217 ILKVED
+217 VLKVED
-223 KRESLGEVIVGHIML
+223 KRESLGEVNVGHIML
-238 LKDNNNS
+238 SKDNNNS

-252 YDSIIRVGNFES
+252 YDSIIRGDNFES

-300 DLTEINQIS
+300 DLTEINEIS

-383 ANNIWKI
+383 ANNIWEI
-390 PSTINKKKMLFKIN
+390 PSTINKKKILFKIN
-404 DTILNYL
+404 DKTLNYL
-411 DFANYIVNTF
+411 DFANYIVNTSL
-421 ISNGSIY
+421 SNGSIY
-428 NSPTDLYK
+428 SSVTDLYK
-436 DFINQSVMDYYKS
+436 DFINQSVMNYYKS
-449 NLLSENTEYRHI
+449 NLLSENTEYRYI

-486 TIGLKSY
+486 TIGLKTY

-499 LFKITNNVNPLYEDI
+499 LFKIANNANPLYEDI
-514 SAEVISKYQITFEN
+514 SGEVISKYQIIFEN
-528 NWIKTLRKKNAI
+528 NWITSLRQKKAI
-540 FIDKKVIK
+540 FIDKKVLK

-553 LKK
+553 IIK

>member
-1 MLIILTMKNF
+1 MKNF
-11 ISLIFFT
+11 ILLIFFT
-18 TFLCYSQN
+18 TSLCFTQN

-74 KLKVLEAYEKEYHKK
+74 KLKVLEAYEKKYDKK

-94 ELNKYSSQ
+94 ELNKYSTQ

-137 IEDKDLD
+137 IEEQDLD

-159 KNYDLA
+159 KNYDLS
-165 YLIKKYHDGKNIFV
+165 YLLKKYHDGKNIFV

-217 ILKVED
+217 VLKVED
-223 KRESLGEVIVGHIML
+223 KRESLGEVNVGHIML
-238 LKDNNNS
+238 SKDNNNS

-252 YDSIIRVGNFES
+252 YDSIIRGDNFES

-300 DLTEINQIS
+300 DLTEINEIS

-383 ANNIWKI
+383 SNNIWEI
-390 PSTINKKKMLFKIN
+390 PSTINKKKILFKIN
-404 DTILNYL
+404 DKTLNYL
-411 DFANYIVNTF
+411 DFANYIVNTSL
-421 ISNGSIY
+421 SNGSIY
-428 NSPTDLYK
+428 SSVTDLYK
-436 DFINQSVMDYYKS
+436 DFINQSVMNYYKS
-449 NLLSENTEYRHI
+449 NLLSENTEYRYI

-486 TIGLKSY
+486 TIGLKTY

-499 LFKITNNVNPLYEDI
+499 LFKIANNANPLYEDI
-514 SAEVISKYQITFEN
+514 SGEVISKYQIIFEN
-528 NWIKTLRKKNAI
+528 NWITSLRQKKAI
-540 FIDKKVIK
+540 FIDKKVLK

-553 LKK
+553 IIK

>member
-1 MLIILTMKNF
+1 MKNIF
-11 ISLIFFT
+11 LLIFLIPFVCFT
-18 TFLCYSQN
+18 QI
-26 NSNDIL
+26 NSSDIL
-32 FTIGDDSVNTKE
+32 FTIEDDAVTTKE

-74 KLKVLEAYEKEYHKK
+74 KLKVLEAYEKEYDKK

-94 ELNKYSSQ
+94 ELNKYSAQ
-102 LASNYLFDKNS
+102 LASNYLYDKKS
-113 QDSMLNEAYLRTK
+113 QDSLVNEAYLRTK

-137 IEDKDLD
+137 VDAQDLD
-144 TLDIYNKLISYREDF
+144 TLEVYNKLISCREDF
-159 KNYDLA
+159 QMHNLA

-198 YETKVGDI
+198 YEAKIGDV
-206 SMPFRTRFGFH
+206 SMPFRTRFGYH

-223 KRESLGEVIVGHIML
+223 KRESLGEVTVGHIML
-238 LKDNNNS
+238 SKKNKDS
-245 QSKINSL
+245 PSKINSL
-252 YDSIIRVGNFES
+252 YDSIIGGANFES

-269 SDDKNTSSVGGR
+269 SDDKSTSNVGGR

-300 DLTEINQIS
+300 DLEDINQIS
-309 KPIET
+309 KPLET

-322 LYSKSKLS
+322 LYSKSQLS
-330 SFKEMESSLLKK
+330 SFKEMESSLINK

-357 KKLLNKYSINYDNDL
+357 KKLLNKYDLDYENDL
-372 TYFTDQLNGHN
+372 TYFVDQLNGHN
-383 ANNIWKI
+383 DKNIWKI
-390 PSTINKKKMLFKIN
+390 PPTINKQKTLIKIN
-404 DTILNYL
+404 DTELSYL
-411 DFANYIVNTF
+411 DFANYIVNTYL
-421 ISNGSIY
+421 SNGTNY
-428 NSPTDLYK
+428 RLVKDLYEN
-436 DFINQSVMDYYKS
+436 FINKSVMDYYKS
-449 NLLSENTEYRHI
+449 NLLTENAEYRYI

-499 LFKITNNVNPLYEDI
+499 LFKITNKTNPLYEDI
-514 SAEVISKYQITFEN
+514 PGEVISKYQIIFEN
-528 NWIKTLRKKNAI
+528 NWIRTLRKKNTI
-540 FIDKKVIK
+540 FIDKKVLK

-553 LKK
+553 MTK